1 MDDEFLYKYIPAAE
15 KSAMDAI
22 PKEDE
27 LNHTFSKKFQ
37 RKMKALVDYE
47 RRGTFGRAAVRFGRA
62 AAAVLLIVF
71 LLNTVLVVGVA
82 AYREK
87 FFEMIQTV
95 TEKYTAFTVDV
106 DDDAPVTELIPI
118 QPPYIPEGFE
128 LVEQFN
134 DAINY
139 DLVYQDL
146 EGREIYYSQ
155 SVVTTSAVH
164 IDTEDAAVQQILI
177 GDCMVYVVVEDGTT
191 QLHWFDGDYRFLVI
205 GNADYESILA
215 VAEGIVRK

>member
-15 KSAMDAI
+15 KSTMDAI

-71 LLNTVLVVGVA
+71 LLNTVLVVSVD